1 MREVEDEVAGM
12 RERDARAAAEAISLL
27 SFFLLH
33 PREREDGVSLLVRK
47 LLTKKGVFGI

>member
-1 MREVEDEVAGM
+1 MAVGRDGDRVREVEDEVVGM

-33 PREREDGVSLLVRK
+33 PREREDGVSLLVP
-47 LLTKKGVFGI
+47 KG